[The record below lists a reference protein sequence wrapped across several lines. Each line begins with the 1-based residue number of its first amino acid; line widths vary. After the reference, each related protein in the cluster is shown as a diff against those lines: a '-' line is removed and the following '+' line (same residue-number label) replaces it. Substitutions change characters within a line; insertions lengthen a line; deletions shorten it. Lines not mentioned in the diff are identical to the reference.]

1 MNRGTEAGETADG
14 SAREP
19 QVLTGTTAEDGSVS
33 FSGLKVNTSYVLE
46 ETEAPAGYER
56 LADTATLVVAPDG
69 TATIADGNASGAF
82 AVASD
87 GVTIEVVDHKLGVSL
102 VKTDLAGTALAGG
115 TFKLAP
121 ADEGTTFL
129 DGTAEKEFT
138 SDEFG
143 AVFTD
148 LQLEGSAEGTAYVLT
163 ETEAPAGFERI
174 DPVTFLVYEDG
185 TVALADTATDA
196 QGEQVA
202 IVNDAE
208 DGIAVITVSDTP
220 IELSLKKIDPDGKT
234 LAGAEFKINGRFA
247 DGSTQA
253 TLTVDADGVI
263 ELPAPIAGETY
274 TLSETAAPDGYERIM
289 GTWSFRVTSDGSID
303 ATDSSVVAIF
313 GGQRSMGYAVAD
325 DGITILAVDVPTPP
339 SDRLTSTGDSSLT
352 LVCVCAAF
360 GLMALAGGL
369 RLRRKRR

>member
-1 MNRGTEAGETADG
+1 MLVAGETYTITEATAPNGYELAGSVQFTVGADGAIAIASGVTAGSGTYVASAEDGTAVITATDELTELTVLKATADPNASDGKTYLAGAEFTLTEVMNRGTEAGETADG

-87 GVTIEVVDHKLGVSL
+87 GVTIEVMDHKLGVSL

-121 ADEGTTFL
+121 ADEGATFL

-174 DPVTFLVYEDG
+174 DPVDLPRAMRTVRWRSPTRRPMLRANRWRLSTTPRRHRRHHRERHADRALTQEDRPG
-185 TVALADTATDA
+185 WQDA
-196 QGEQVA
+196 RRCRVQDQR
-202 IVNDAE
+202 
-208 DGIAVITVSDTP
+208 
-220 IELSLKKIDPDGKT
+220 T
-234 LAGAEFKINGRFA
+234 L
-247 DGSTQA
+247 
-253 TLTVDADGVI
+253 
-263 ELPAPIAGETY
+263 
-274 TLSETAAPDGYERIM
+274 
-289 GTWSFRVTSDGSID
+289 
-303 ATDSSVVAIF
+303 
-313 GGQRSMGYAVAD
+313 
-325 DGITILAVDVPTPP
+325 
-339 SDRLTSTGDSSLT
+339 
-352 LVCVCAAF
+352 C
-360 GLMALAGGL
+360 
-369 RLRRKRR
+369 